1 VLRGWRLWS
10 SLSQPWQQVS
20 YSALTQPRVAAAAVV
35 TVTVLTAGYRTA
47 GRADFVWYSVLQA
60 WAVGA
65 LLWQTVPI
73 SRRSRRSTF
82 LSRVLLWSSL
92 PALVLQQMAYVLGN
106 QRADVL
112 TVVAWA
118 ALLIGIELGASASDR
133 LHRALRRLADRTVL
147 RSGDT
152 TAELERTFGRVGSRW
167 AAVGLGS
174 VALLLLVTWPR
185 AAEFAARW
193 DSWSIG
199 PAVADQVLV
208 VVAGATAG
216 GLLGRLAGYGRLGTI
231 LTKHSQTLVI
241 IPGHPDRA
249 AGLKPIGDF
258 YLYQSLVA
266 SVPAIFLAGWV
277 LLVVLAGANPE
288 IGRYQ
293 PYLDQYLALL
303 IVAVAFEVLVFL
315 LPIRSVHTMM
325 KRCKEEILREADQL
339 SVTIETLR
347 ARLAAGQD
355 DDWER
360 NGQRLA
366 LLLERRDHLEKT
378 PTWPWDP
385 SIRRQFTLRNFAL
398 LLPTAAKLA
407 GLVDLLGL
415 RP

>member
-1 VLRGWRLWS
+1 
-10 SLSQPWQQVS
+10 
-20 YSALTQPRVAAAAVV
+20 
-35 TVTVLTAGYRTA
+35 
-47 GRADFVWYSVLQA
+47 
-60 WAVGA
+60 
-65 LLWQTVPI
+65 
-73 SRRSRRSTF
+73 
-82 LSRVLLWSSL
+82 
-92 PALVLQQMAYVLGN
+92 M
-106 QRADVL
+106 
-112 TVVAWA
+112 
-118 ALLIGIELGASASDR
+118 
-133 LHRALRRLADRTVL
+133 
-147 RSGDT
+147 
-152 TAELERTFGRVGSRW
+152 ERTFGRVGSRW
-167 AAVGLGS
+167 AAVGSGS

-325 KRCKEEILREADQL
+325 KRCKEEILLSEADQL
-339 SVTIETLR
+339 SIAIEALR

-355 DDWER
+355 NDWER

-398 LLPTAAKLA
+398 LLPMAAKLA
-407 GLVDLLGL
+407 GSAGFLGL

>member
-1 VLRGWRLWS
+1 M
-10 SLSQPWQQVS
+10 SQPWQREP
-20 YSALTQPRVAAAAVV
+20 YSALTQPRVAAAAVA
-35 TVTVLTAGYRTA
+35 TLTVLTAGYGTA

-73 SRRSRRSTF
+73 SRRSRRSAF
-82 LSRVLLWSSL
+82 LSRVLMWSSL
-92 PALVLQQMAYVLGN
+92 PALGLQQIAYVLGN

-133 LHRALRRLADRTVL
+133 LHRALRRLADRAVL

-167 AAVGLGS
+167 AAVGVGS
-174 VALLLLVTWPR
+174 VTLLLLLVTWPR

-216 GLLGRLAGYGRLGTI
+216 GLLGRLAGYGRLGTV
-231 LTKHSQTLVI
+231 LTKHSQALVI

-277 LLVVLAGANPE
+277 LLVVLAGAKPE

-325 KRCKEEILREADQL
+325 KRYKEEILLSEADRL
-339 SVTIETLR
+339 SVAIEALR
-347 ARLAAGQD
+347 ARLADGQD
-355 DDWER
+355 DEWER

-385 SIRRQFTLRNFAL
+385 SIRRQFT
-398 LLPTAAKLA
+398 
-407 GLVDLLGL
+407 
-415 RP
+415 